1 MEPTRAKLILLFIS
15 VILPLL
21 LILLGA
27 VFNFGGILL
36 VMGSLVWMGS
46 TLIIFLPF
54 LEEEERSY

>member
-1 MEPTRAKLILLFIS
+1 MEPTRAKFVLLFVS

-27 VFNFGGILL
+27 VFSFGGILL
-36 VMGSLVWMGS
+36 VMGALVWMGS

-54 LEEEERSY
+54 LEEERSY

>member
-1 MEPTRAKLILLFIS
+1 MEPTRAKLVLLFVS

-27 VFNFGGILL
+27 VFSFGGILL
-36 VMGSLVWMGS
+36 VMGALVWMGS

-54 LEEEERSY
+54 LEEERSY

>member
-1 MEPTRAKLILLFIS
+1 MEPTRAKLVLLFIS

-27 VFNFGGILL
+27 VFDFGGILL

-46 TLIIFLPF
+46 SLIIFLPF
-54 LEEEERSY
+54 LEEEEHSR